1 MRRPSYNIFVDGE
14 SYSVTERSGYLKAD
28 LHGLL
33 GWTSVWADTYTA
45 LVRRV
50 RQARRGG
57 Q

>member
-1 MRRPSYNIFVDGE
+1 VRRPKFNIFVDGE

-28 LHGLL
+28 LRGTL
-33 GWTSVWADTYTA
+33 GWNSVWADTYTT
-45 LVRRV
+45 LVRRI

>member
-1 MRRPSYNIFVDGE
+1 MRRAKYNICVDGQ

-28 LHGLL
+28 LKGIL
-33 GWTSVWADTYTA
+33 GWTSVWGDTYTA